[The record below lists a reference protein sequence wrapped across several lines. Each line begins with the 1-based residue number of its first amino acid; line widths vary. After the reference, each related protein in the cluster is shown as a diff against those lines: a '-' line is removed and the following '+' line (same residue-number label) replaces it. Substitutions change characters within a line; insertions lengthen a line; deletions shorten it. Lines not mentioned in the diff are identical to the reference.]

1 MRILNAEYFKGTFE
15 PENRGMS
22 NIPEVCFIGR
32 SNVGKSSMINTL
44 VMQKVARTSSTPGA
58 TRMVNLYSIDYEYRG
73 VRQQLIF
80 SDFPGFGYSKVS
92 KSTYMS
98 WKKIIERYIVGNKFI
113 RRLIWI
119 FDVRRDMDALD
130 EMLMEWIKDRGIDFT
145 LVLTKI
151 DKESRQNVA
160 KKRDLFMKIFGDD
173 KVFIFSSKDGYGRK
187 ELLSHIF
194 SIADT

>member
-1 MRILNAEYFKGTFE
+1 MKILSAEYVKGTLE
-15 PENRGMS
+15 LENRGMS

-44 VMQKVARTSSTPGA
+44 VMKKVARTSSTPGA
-58 TRMVNLYSIDYEYRG
+58 TRMVNLYKIFYEFKG
-73 VRQQLIF
+73 IKKWVLF

-92 KSTYMS
+92 KGTYMS
-98 WKKIIERYIVGNKFI
+98 WKKIIERYIMENKFI

-160 KKRDLFMKIFGDD
+160 KKREMFG
-173 KVFIFSSKDGYGRK
+173 KVFRNNSIFVFSSKDGYGRK

-194 SIADT
+194 SIIE